1 MMHRNSAAV
10 SSSSDD
16 GSSSENG
23 SSSSSSFPKGSCV
36 VTESDACEIH
46 VVLVAARQAP
56 KARVVRVCPTSG
68 ALLAREETPRL
79 GK

>member
-46 VVLVAARQAP
+46 VVLVAARHAP
-56 KARVVRVCPTSG
+56 KARVESVSDIRR
-68 ALLAREETPRL
+68 AFAREETPRL